1 MAEGKTEEIEI
12 IEELGE
18 EGVEKKKKGG
28 GFAVKVPSFVYYIPI
43 VLGVAFGAYYIYKNF
58 FATRGEKVEEKS
70 VEIARVAVKRG
81 VMFPAWSLVINLAD
95 ANVPRFLK
103 VTFTFELDRAIT
115 VAEMQEKEPII
126 KDAVIGLISSKTMSD
141 LRGYEAQLVLKEE
154 IISRINAILETGRII
169 NVYFTEFIIQ

>member
-1 MAEGKTEEIEI
+1 MVENKPEEIEI

-18 EGVEKKKKGG
+18 EGGEKKKKAGLPIRI
-28 GFAVKVPSFVYYIPI
+28 PSFVYYIPI
-43 VLGVAFGAYYIYKNF
+43 VLGIAFGAYYIYKNF
-58 FATRGEKVEEKS
+58 FSRSQEKVEERG

-126 KDAVIGLISSKTMSD
+126 KDAVIGLISSKTMAD
-141 LRGYEAQLVLKEE
+141 LRGYEAQLILKEE
-154 IISRINAILETGRII
+154 IISRINAVLETGRVI

>member
-1 MAEGKTEEIEI
+1 MVENKPEEIEI

-18 EGVEKKKKGG
+18 EGGEKKKKAGLSIRI
-28 GFAVKVPSFVYYIPI
+28 PSFVYYIPI
-43 VLGVAFGAYYIYKNF
+43 VLGIAFGAYYIYKNF
-58 FATRGEKVEEKS
+58 FSRSQEKVEERS

-81 VMFPAWSLVINLAD
+81 IMFPAWSLVINLAD

-126 KDAVIGLISSKTMSD
+126 KDAVIGLISSKTMAD
-141 LRGYEAQLVLKEE
+141 LRGYEAQLILKEE
-154 IISRINAILETGRII
+154 IISRINAVLETGRVI